1 MIHLEHPNHVVAI
14 SAVHASHGYDPD
26 DPCQPILCIGTFSV
40 ERVTDTEARFHA
52 THRTFGPDQTRFHA
66 AAHVA
71 SLLNRHTVAVGCASM
86 DDPGELEPS
95 FIDYCLPG
103 TQRLEER
110 QRRIIECS
118 ERHLVNTARLSGLVI
133 SETWDTLY
141 EEQSEAVDRAQ
152 AVWLTFLQ
160 FCTDPDE
167 RANLHAGW
175 KAWAALQ
182 RAAPIPF

>member
-1 MIHLEHPNHVVAI
+1 MIHIEHPNHVVAI
-14 SAVHASHGYDPD
+14 SAVYALRRYDPD
-26 DPCQPILCIGTFSV
+26 DPCPPILSIGTFSV

-66 AAHVA
+66 AAYVSA
-71 SLLNRHTVAVGCASM
+71 LLSSQTVAVGCAPM
-86 DDPGELEPS
+86 DDPAELEPS

-103 TQRLEER
+103 TQRLAER
-110 QRRIIECS
+110 QRRVIECS
-118 ERHLVNTARLSGLVI
+118 ERQLVNTARLSGLII
-133 SETWDTLY
+133 SEIWNNLY

-160 FCTDPDE
+160 FCTDPEE